1 VEKTFSAWSTVDYS
15 RYQKERWLPTMW
27 KYQFKQPDSN
37 RLCGKTNLSNPTV
50 TDDVVNTNLNNLNR
64 TPNATIRTNILHQVV
79 YIILH
84 QIHLIP
90 HVNKINRNTTQS
102 EQFHNSIINLVLKSR
117 QHSSYFWCD
126 IRFEEPGRQT
136 CWNTR

>member
-1 VEKTFSAWSTVDYS
+1 M
-15 RYQKERWLPTMW
+15 MW

-64 TPNATIRTNILHQVV
+64 TPNATIRTYILHQVV
-79 YIILH
+79 YIIVH

-90 HVNKINRNTTQS
+90 HVNQINRNTTQS
-102 EQFHNSIINLVLKSR
+102 EQFHISIMTL
-117 QHSSYFWCD
+117 
-126 IRFEEPGRQT
+126 
-136 CWNTR
+136 